1 MADSRW
7 AIVSYWQMFV
17 LIVLI
22 LINDLVFTTLST
34 EIKIADPNQIAPEA
48 VQSGPSLFDSKI
60 SAFKMLEHPP

>member
-7 AIVSYWQMFV
+7 AVVSYRQIIV

-22 LINDLVFTTLST
+22 LINDVVFTTLST
-34 EIKIADPNQIAPEA
+34 VTKSAHLNQIAPEA

-60 SAFKMLEHPP
+60 Q